1 MLTTYSGAAGRLVA
15 DRFGPASGT
24 PVLLLH
30 GGGQTRHS
38 WAGAAQRL
46 AAQGWQAITIDLR
59 GHGDSDW
66 DPAGDYR
73 IDAFAADVRAVAE
86 QLDAPP
92 VLVGASLG
100 GLASLVAAGE
110 APRVAHLGLVLV
122 DIAVDIEDHGVSR
135 IVGFMRGARDGF
147 ASLEDAG
154 DAIAA
159 YRGGVRPSDLRG
171 LEKNLRRTDDGRWRW
186 HWDPQFLDGELTP
199 RSSRPA
205 GRLEAAAQALDQ
217 PCLLVR
223 GRQSDLL
230 SEQGARRFLELVPA
244 ARLVDVRG
252 AGHMV
257 VGDRNDAFVAAVLDF
272 LGSLD
277 GRTGVDIPA

>member
-1 MLTTYSGAAGRLVA
+1 MHTTFIGAAGHLAA
-15 DRFGPASGT
+15 DSFGPPTAT

-46 AAQGWQAITIDLR
+46 AADGWRAITVDLR

-73 IDAFAADVRAVAE
+73 IDAFAADVRAIVD
-86 QLDAPP
+86 QLDTPP

-100 GLASLVAAGE
+100 GLASLIAAGE
-110 APRVAHLGLVLV
+110 APAVEHRALVLV
-122 DIAVDIEDHGVSR
+122 DIAVDIEDDAVSR
-135 IVGFMRGARDGF
+135 IVSFMGGARDGF

-154 DAIAA
+154 DAIAI
-159 YRGGVRPSDLRG
+159 YRGGVRPSDLSG
-171 LEKNLRRTDDGRWRW
+171 LEKNLRLDDDGRWRW
-186 HWDPQFLDGELTP
+186 HWDPKFLDGDLTP
-199 RSSRPA
+199 RSSRPP
-205 GRLEAAAQALDQ
+205 GRLEAAARSLEQ

-230 SEQGARRFLELVPA
+230 SEEGARRFLDLVPA

-257 VGDRNDAFVAAVLDF
+257 VGDRNDAFVAAVLSF
-272 LGSLD
+272 LDALD
-277 GRTGVDIPA
+277 EQDGVDIPA